1 MWFLA
6 TLRGRENLKQFA
18 KTNQRFGLHGRVG
31 HGIVYFT
38 QRGNPMRTPKG
49 NRRRT
54 GVKPGQGPATDS
66 TDGTTARWA
75 GVKAPPHQPRL
86 TVRRKVVS
94 FGS

>member
-1 MWFLA
+1 M
-6 TLRGRENLKQFA
+6 RGRENLKQFA
-18 KTNQRFGLHGRVG
+18 KTKRCFGLRTCARC
-31 HGIVYFT
+31 GIVNLT

-54 GVKPGQGPATDS
+54 GVKPGQGPATDP